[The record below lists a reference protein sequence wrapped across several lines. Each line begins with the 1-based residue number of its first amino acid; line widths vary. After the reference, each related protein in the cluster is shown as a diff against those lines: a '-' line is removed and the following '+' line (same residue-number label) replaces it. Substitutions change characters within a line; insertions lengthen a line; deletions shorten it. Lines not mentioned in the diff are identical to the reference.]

1 MGHGGTDTG
10 KPAETNQQVAHGVTL
25 SESLLSFERHLLLEK
40 NRSEHTVRAYV
51 TDLRGLDRH
60 LAQLGTTAIGDVLL
74 ADLRSWLAVQ
84 DRSGAARTTI
94 ARRAASAR
102 SFFRWARRTGL
113 IEIDPALR
121 LVSPTRDKHLP
132 TVLRQRE
139 ADDLLSLA
147 GIAADDS
154 DPVRV
159 RDHAMLELLYASGI
173 RVGELVGLD
182 IDDIDVGA
190 RLVRVIGKGDR
201 ERSVPFGVPAAD
213 AVRRW
218 LAVRSGVSK
227 PGSGTALFLG
237 RRGGRVDQR
246 TVRTSLSAL
255 LSHAPDT
262 PTVGPHGLRHSAATH
277 LLEGGADLRMV
288 QELLGHAS
296 LSTTQLYTHV
306 SVERLRSSFT
316 QAHPRA

>member
-1 MGHGGTDTG
+1 MDDGGTDKG
-10 KPAETNQQVAHGVTL
+10 NPAESYSDAGRGEMLAECLTA
-25 SESLLSFERHLLLEK
+25 FERHLRFEK
-40 NRSEHTVRAYV
+40 NRSEHTVRAYLA
-51 TDLRGLDRH
+51 DLRGLDQH
-60 LAQLGTTAIGDVLL
+60 LTQAGTAVLGDVVLG
-74 ADLRSWLAVQ
+74 DLRSWLAAQ
-84 DRSGAARTTI
+84 DRAGAARTTI

-102 SFFRWARRTGL
+102 GFFRWARRTGL

-132 TVLRQRE
+132 TVLRQQE
-139 ADDLLSLA
+139 ADELLALA

-154 DPVRV
+154 DPVHV

-173 RVGELVGLD
+173 RVGELAGLD
-182 IDDIDVGA
+182 VDDVDLDT
-190 RLVRVIGKGDR
+190 RLLRVVGKGDK
-201 ERSVPFGVPAAD
+201 ERSVPFGVPAAR
-213 AVRRW
+213 ALQRW
-218 LAVRSGVSK
+218 LSLRSAVTR
-227 PGSGTALFLG
+227 PGSGAALFLG

-246 TVRTSLSAL
+246 TVRANLSSL
-255 LSHAPDT
+255 LSHAPST

-288 QELLGHAS
+288 QEILGHAS

-306 SVERLRSSFT
+306 SVDRLRSSFN